1 MVRIRFRRVGAR
13 NQASFRIVAADK
25 ESPRDGRYLEVLGMY
40 NPRTNPSTVRV
51 DEARLFHWMS
61 NGAQPSD
68 SVRQTLQSG
77 GTWERW
83 ERFKGGESLDT
94 LIQEAEAAVVEVD
107 PRTRR
112 DDQIGQRSTKRRR
125 HPDAEAAPDEPKA
138 EAEEVEDKADVAEPE
153 SEAVEAESEAKEEEA
168 VEEASED
175 EAAEE
180 TSEDEAAEEASE
192 DEAAE
197 EASEDE
203 AAEESSE
210 DDAEVAEPEA
220 EKSEAES
227 ADEDAKEDDGE
238 ESAADEADE
247 KEEDEGESE

>member
-68 SVRQTLQSG
+68 SVRQTLQSA

-94 LIQEAEAAVVEVD
+94 LLQEVEAAVVEVD

-138 EAEEVEDKADVAEPE
+138 EAAEDEAAAGEAE

-168 VEEASED
+168 VEETSEAESD
-175 EAAEE
+175 EGEEPAEE
-180 TSEDEAAEEASE
+180 TPEE
-192 DEAAE
+192 
-197 EASEDE
+197 
-203 AAEESSE
+203 
-210 DDAEVAEPEA
+210 EVEPEA
-220 EKSEAES
+220 DETEAES
-227 ADEDAKEDDGE
+227 ADEDAKDDDE
-238 ESAADEADE
+238 AEPAADEAAH
-247 KEEDEGESE
+247 EEGADGEGE

>member
-68 SVRQTLQSG
+68 SVRQTLQSA

-138 EAEEVEDKADVAEPE
+138 EAEDAEAKVDAAESE
-153 SEAVEAESEAKEEEA
+153 SEAVEAQSEAKDEEA
-168 VEEASED
+168 VEETSKD
-175 EAAEE
+175 EAEEE
-180 TSEDEAAEEASE
+180 TSEVKSDEVEEPAEEISE
-192 DEAAE
+192 E
-197 EASEDE
+197 E
-203 AAEESSE
+203 
-210 DDAEVAEPEA
+210 VEPEA
-220 EKSEAES
+220 DETEAES
-227 ADEDAKEDDGE
+227 AEEDAKDDDE
-238 ESAADEADE
+238 AEPAADEAAAEDGA
-247 KEEDEGESE
+247 EEEGE

>member
-68 SVRQTLQSG
+68 SVRQTLQSA

-138 EAEEVEDKADVAEPE
+138 EEVEDKADAGETE

-180 TSEDEAAEEASE
+180 TSEAESDEVEEPAEETSE
-192 DEAAE
+192 E
-197 EASEDE
+197 E
-203 AAEESSE
+203 
-210 DDAEVAEPEA
+210 VEPEA
-220 EKSEAES
+220 DETEAKS
-227 ADEDAKEDDGE
+227 ADEDAKDDDE
-238 ESAADEADE
+238 AEPAADEAAA
-247 KEEDEGESE
+247 EEGAEGEGE

>member
-13 NQASFRIVAADK
+13 NQVSFRIVAADK

-68 SVRQTLQSG
+68 SVRQTLQSA

-138 EAEEVEDKADVAEPE
+138 EAEDAESKADATESE
-153 SEAVEAESEAKEEEA
+153 SEAVEAESEAKEDEA
-168 VEEASED
+168 VEETSKDEAAED
-175 EAAEE
+175 TSKVEAAEE
-180 TSEDEAAEEASE
+180 TSKDEAEE
-192 DEAAE
+192 
-197 EASEDE
+197 
-203 AAEESSE
+203 
-210 DDAEVAEPEA
+210 AEPEA
-220 EKSEAES
+220 DESKAES
-227 ADEDAKEDDGE
+227 ADEDAKEDE
-238 ESAADEADE
+238 EPEAEADEADE
-247 KEEDEGESE
+247 QKADEPDEGEGE

>member
-68 SVRQTLQSG
+68 SVRQTLQSA

-83 ERFKGGESLDT
+83 ERFKGGETLDT

-138 EAEEVEDKADVAEPE
+138 EAEDAEAKAEAAE
-153 SEAVEAESEAKEEEA
+153 SESESVEAEAKEDET
-168 VEEASED
+168 SKD
-175 EAAEE
+175 EAAEQTSEAESDEGEEPTEE
-180 TSEDEAAEEASE
+180 TSEEE
-192 DEAAE
+192 
-197 EASEDE
+197 
-203 AAEESSE
+203 
-210 DDAEVAEPEA
+210 VEPEPD
-220 EKSEAES
+220 ETEAES
-227 ADEDAKEDDGE
+227 ADEDAKEDE
-238 ESAADEADE
+238 EPEPEADEADAE
-247 KEEDEGESE
+247 KADDPDEEESE

>member
-68 SVRQTLQSG
+68 SVRQTLQSA

-83 ERFKGGESLDT
+83 ERFKGGESLDS
-94 LIQEAEAAVVEVD
+94 LIQEAEAAVAEVD

-138 EAEEVEDKADVAEPE
+138 EAAADEAATGEAE

-180 TSEDEAAEEASE
+180 TSEAESDEGEEPAEETSE
-192 DEAAE
+192 E
-197 EASEDE
+197 E
-203 AAEESSE
+203 
-210 DDAEVAEPEA
+210 VEPEA
-220 EKSEAES
+220 DETEAES
-227 ADEDAKEDDGE
+227 ADEDAKDDDE
-238 ESAADEADE
+238 AEPAADDAAA
-247 KEEDEGESE
+247 EEGAEGEGE

>member
-13 NQASFRIVAADK
+13 NQASFRLVAADK

-68 SVRQTLQSG
+68 SVRQTLQSA

-125 HPDAEAAPDEPKA
+125 HPDAEPAPDEPKA
-138 EAEEVEDKADVAEPE
+138 EA
-153 SEAVEAESEAKEEEA
+153 VEAKSEAKEEEA
-168 VEEASED
+168 VEEAS
-175 EAAEE
+175 
-180 TSEDEAAEEASE
+180 
-192 DEAAE
+192 
-197 EASEDE
+197 
-203 AAEESSE
+203 
-210 DDAEVAEPEA
+210 
-220 EKSEAES
+220 
-227 ADEDAKEDDGE
+227 
-238 ESAADEADE
+238 
-247 KEEDEGESE
+247 

>member
-40 NPRTNPSTVRV
+40 NPRTSPSTVKV

-68 SVRQTLQSG
+68 SVTQTLQSL

-83 ERFKGGESLDT
+83 ERFKGGESLET
-94 LIQEAEAAVVEVD
+94 LIPEAEAATPEVD

-125 HPDAEAAPDEPKA
+125 HPDAESSPDEPKA
-138 EAEEVEDKADVAEPE
+138 EAEAEDAEPE
-153 SEAVEAESEAKEEEA
+153 A
-168 VEEASED
+168 
-175 EAAEE
+175 
-180 TSEDEAAEEASE
+180 AAEEAAPE
-192 DEAAE
+192 TEAPEAAE
-197 EASEDE
+197 GEAEAEEAVPAADE
-203 AAEESSE
+203 AEAEE
-210 DDAEVAEPEA
+210 AEEAAPAADEAEAEEAEPAVDEA
-220 EKSEAES
+220 EAEEAEP
-227 ADEDAKEDDGE
+227 
-238 ESAADEADE
+238 AADEAD
-247 KEEDEGESE
+247 DGESE

>member
-1 MVRIRFRRVGAR
+1 
-13 NQASFRIVAADK
+13 
-25 ESPRDGRYLEVLGMY
+25 MY

-68 SVRQTLQSG
+68 SVRQTLQSA

-125 HPDAEAAPDEPKA
+125 HPDAEPAPDEPKA
-138 EAEEVEDKADVAEPE
+138 EADAADSE
-153 SEAVEAESEAKEEEA
+153 SEAVEAKSEAKEEEA

-180 TSEDEAAEEASE
+180 ASE

-197 EASEDE
+197 EASK
-203 AAEESSE
+203 
-210 DDAEVAEPEA
+210 DDAEEA
-220 EKSEAES
+220 DESEAEL
-227 ADEDAKEDDGE
+227 ADEDAKEDE
-238 ESAADEADE
+238 EPETEADEANEEKADE
-247 KEEDEGESE
+247 PDGGKGE